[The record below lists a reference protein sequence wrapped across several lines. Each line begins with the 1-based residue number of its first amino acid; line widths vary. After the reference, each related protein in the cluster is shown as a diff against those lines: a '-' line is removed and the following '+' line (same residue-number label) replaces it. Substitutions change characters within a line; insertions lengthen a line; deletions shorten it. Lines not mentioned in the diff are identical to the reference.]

1 MLRNL
6 TILILITLALFAT
19 GCQRKTRQTH
29 DENATQTAE
38 QRETTK
44 KEEKAAPSTIT
55 LHTTDG
61 NDIVLIATPKG
72 IRFQGYEGKVV
83 LLDFFATWCPPCKAS
98 IPHLADIQKAYK
110 GQVQIIGVLMEE
122 NKDDLEVQ
130 QFEEDMGINY
140 PVANSPANFV
150 LSDAL
155 GGIRSL
161 PTMVMYDKNGDYFT
175 HYVGA
180 APQEMIEADIQR
192 ALTKK
197 VQ

>member
-1 MLRNL
+1 MLTKIVL
-6 TILILITLALFAT
+6 MTLFGSLLFFT
-19 GCQRKTRQTH
+19 GCER
-29 DENATQTAE
+29 
-38 QRETTK
+38 K
-44 KEEKAAPSTIT
+44 KEQPQKSEQSNVEQKEVQAKGEKEAPSTIT
-55 LHTTDG
+55 LHTTNG
-61 NDIVLIATPKG
+61 ENILLTATPKG
-72 IRFQGYEGKVV
+72 IIFKGYEGKIV
-83 LLDFFATWCPPCKAS
+83 LLDFFATWCPPCRAE

-110 GQVQIIGVLMEE
+110 GQVQIIGILMEE
-122 NKDDLEVQ
+122 NKDDLEIQ

-140 PVANSPANFV
+140 PVTNSPDNFT

-161 PTMVMYDKNGDYFT
+161 PTMVMYDTNGDYFT

-197 VQ
+197 IGK